1 MARLPNHTVT
11 ENEPSAEPQPAEASD
26 TLDTAPADAA
36 PPSGSGSRKRRRGG
50 KGKSGGS
57 GGGGGGRAV
66 QYWMVVTSPDN
77 FTRTREHGFSIQG
90 IKSRHKNRVASMHAG
105 DRLLYYV
112 HGRMA
117 FSATATITSPMYEDH
132 TPIWRTDRR
141 DEDYPWRVHI
151 RLDQL
156 LEEPDWVLAK
166 DIAYRLEYVKKW
178 PPEHWPLA
186 FQGHLH
192 QLPKT
197 DFTLLEDEI
206 IRLVRRLR
214 AKDPVAG

>member
-1 MARLPNHTVT
+1 VT
-11 ENEPSAEPQPAEASD
+11 ETEPSTEPQPVEDANPTESPSAS
-26 TLDTAPADAA
+26 A
-36 PPSGSGSRKRRRGG
+36 SGARKRRRGG
-50 KGKSGGS
+50 KGKGGSGSGS
-57 GGGGGGRAV
+57 GGGGSGGRAV

-77 FTRTREHGFSIQG
+77 FTRTREHAFSIQG

-141 DEDYPWRVHI
+141 EEDYPWRVHI

-156 LEEPDWVLAK
+156 LEEPEWVLAK
-166 DIAYRLEYVKKW
+166 HIAYRLEYVKKW

-186 FQGHLH
+186 FQGHIH
-192 QLPKT
+192 QLPKA
-197 DFTLLEDEI
+197 DFSLLEDEI
-206 IRLVRRLR
+206 LRLVRRH
-214 AKDPVAG
+214 PVAR

>member
-1 MARLPNHTVT
+1 MT
-11 ENEPSAEPQPAEASD
+11 ETEPSAEPQPAEVPGSAPGVPSSAS
-26 TLDTAPADAA
+26 
-36 PPSGSGSRKRRRGG
+36 GGRKRRRGG
-50 KGKSGGS
+50 KGKS

-77 FTRTREHGFSIQG
+77 FTRTREHAFSIQG
-90 IKSRHKNRVASMHAG
+90 IKSRHKNRVASMHSG
-105 DRLLYYV
+105 DRILYYV

-117 FSATATITSPMYEDH
+117 FAATATVTSPMYEDH
-132 TPIWRTDRR
+132 TLIWRTDRR
-141 DEDYPWRVHI
+141 EEDYPWRMHI

-156 LEEPDWVLAK
+156 LEEPEWVLAK

-192 QLPKT
+192 QLPKA
-197 DFTLLEDEI
+197 DFALLEDEI
-206 IRLVRRLR
+206 LRLIRRQP
-214 AKDPVAG
+214 AKDPVGS

>member
-1 MARLPNHTVT
+1 VT
-11 ENEPSAEPQPAEASD
+11 ETGSSAEPQPAEASTTTD
-26 TLDTAPADAA
+26 GAA
-36 PPSGSGSRKRRRGG
+36 PSASGARKRRRGG
-50 KGKSGGS
+50 KGKSGG
-57 GGGGGGRAV
+57 GAGGGGGRAV

-90 IKSRHKNRVASMHAG
+90 VKSRHKNRVASMHAG

-141 DEDYPWRVHI
+141 EEDYPWRVHI

-156 LEEPDWVLAK
+156 LEEPEWVLAK
-166 DIAYRLEYVKKW
+166 YIAYRLEYVKKW

-206 IRLVRRLR
+206 LRLVRRAR
-214 AKDPVAG
+214 ATDPVAGCPARRPVPRR

>member
-1 MARLPNHTVT
+1 VT
-11 ENEPSAEPQPAEASD
+11 EAEPNAEPQPAEAPS
-26 TLDTAPADAA
+26 TPDAA
-36 PPSGSGSRKRRRGG
+36 VSSATGSRKRRRGG
-50 KGKSGGS
+50 KGKGGGGS
-57 GGGGGGRAV
+57 GGAGGRAV

-77 FTRTREHGFSIQG
+77 FTRTREHGFAIQG

-117 FSATATITSPMYEDH
+117 FSATATVTSPMYEDH

-141 DEDYPWRVHI
+141 EEDYPWRVHI

-166 DIAYRLEYVKKW
+166 YIAYRLEYVKKW

-206 IRLVRRLR
+206 LRLVRRAR